1 MIIDIGIIALCC
13 FAALAFGSN
22 EPWAMCIIVAATGVL
37 LAIRIIYDVWSGKLR
52 LYAGWIYLPLILF
65 LGLCGAQA
73 WFWKRPMNATS
84 LWSIHSVDR
93 YSTILY
99 LLLAASYIAIMFI
112 VQNSFLSRG
121 QIKLLLIS
129 VLILGTFESLYGLV
143 QYLGDYD
150 FIWNFERIADQ
161 GLASGTL
168 INRNHYALL
177 MNLIICTSVGFL
189 FYRSKRI
196 LRTPKL
202 SLRNAIGNPVSAKLL
217 WIILIVALMGFA
229 LVFSMS
235 RMGIIAMLCSIGVM
249 IAATRAAESG
259 RRGAVIGTLLLA
271 AVLGL
276 AVYTGIDPVLARYES
291 VGLERRSEQDRVA
304 LWRDAWPMMKKNPIF
319 GQGLGGFQWTY
330 PAYEKVEP
338 DIPAK
343 YAHSDYVQAVAEVGV
358 VGLLLLLW
366 AGWSLWQTALK
377 NLRSEDPLVGGIGL
391 ATIGALAAIF
401 LQEITDFGLY
411 IPGVAVMA
419 AIIAGLNLRASRWR
433 MPREKR
439 VDEGELIPL
448 QQD

>member
-13 FAALAFGSN
+13 FAAFAYGSN
-22 EPWAMCIIVAATGVL
+22 EPWAMGLIVAATGVL
-37 LAIRIIYDVWSGKLR
+37 LTIRIIYDVWSGKLR

-65 LGLCGAQA
+65 LGLSGAQA
-73 WFWKRPMNATS
+73 WFWKHQINATS

-99 LLLAASYIAIMFI
+99 LLLAASYIAIVFI
-112 VQNSFLSRG
+112 VQNSFLTRG

-150 FIWNFERIADQ
+150 FIWNFERIADR

-196 LRTPKL
+196 LRMPKL
-202 SLRNAIGNPVSAKLL
+202 SIRNAIGNPASAKLL

-235 RMGIIAMLCSIGVM
+235 RMGIVAMLCSVGVM

-259 RRGAVIGTLLLA
+259 RRGAVIGILLLA
-271 AVLGL
+271 AIVGL
-276 AVYTGIDPVLARYES
+276 AVYTGIDPVLARYEN
-291 VGLERRSEQDRVA
+291 VGIERSAEQDRVA
-304 LWRDAWPMMKKNPIF
+304 LWRDAWPMLKKNPIF
-319 GQGLGGFQWTY
+319 GQGLGSFQWTY
-330 PAYEKVEP
+330 PSYERVEP
-338 DIPAK
+338 DVPAK

-366 AGWSLWQTALK
+366 AGWSLWKTALE

-401 LQEITDFGLY
+401 LQEMTDFGLY

-419 AIIAGLNLRASRWR
+419 AVIAGLNLRVSRWR

-439 VDEGELIPL
+439 VDEGQLIPL